1 MPSRGMTGA
10 LSFLMSTRP
19 DRSGPPRTCVV
30 YYGSATDPTAF
41 RLSRDALT
49 EDGATQPRARSRRA
63 AESTSASV
71 RRRLCTPWRPVEEL
85 FAQPPNE
92 IGPAVLIADHSMQA
106 NVTEL
111 RKLPSHVIIVAA
123 DEPAEEA
130 LGRRAHLSVVGMV
143 SPAARLRVLRA
154 ACRFSCARVSASRW
168 WKRLVRGNRELRAL
182 NDVGTALM
190 LERDRR
196 VLYRQIIDAGKQFTE
211 SDAGALFIMR
221 TDETGTPSLHVAAFD
236 IDSLPQAPQNPT
248 DIAVDHNSAI
258 GHAAAVGRPMVIAD
272 VHDLPIDAGFRR
284 TSTLEE
290 QNGFY
295 LRSMLIVPM
304 LDRQQRVVGV
314 LVFANRKTDPNA
326 RIANEADADRY
337 VISYTGREVRLARSL
352 ASQAA
357 VSIENAN
364 LYSRIERILESFVT
378 ASVTAIDQRDPTT
391 AGHSIRVATLTTD
404 LAQAVERADRGT
416 YRDTHFGR
424 QQMRELR
431 FAGLL
436 HDFGKITVSENV
448 LVKAKKLPP
457 ILLERINDRFDLI
470 HRTIELEYYRA
481 HGASSGNGLTAQLE
495 ELERVREI
503 VRVANEPTVVPTPS
517 PPDLVEIAQRTFRRP
532 DGGTAPYL
540 ASDELHF
547 LQLSLGTLD
556 EHERAEIQSHVEET
570 HRFLARIPW
579 TDDLANLVTYAWGHH
594 EKLDGS
600 GYPRHLTAPE
610 IPLQTRMMT
619 IADIF
624 DALTESDRPYKRA
637 VSADKAIDI
646 LKAESKSG
654 RLDAELVD
662 ILVESQIYRRILEV
676 DWHDL
681 QD

>member
-1 MPSRGMTGA
+1 
-10 LSFLMSTRP
+10 MSTRP

-41 RLSRDALT
+41 RFSRDELT
-49 EDGATQPRARSRRA
+49 EQGATQPPVPTRGS
-63 AESTSASV
+63 AELTSASL
-71 RRRLCTPWRPVEEL
+71 RRRLCTPWRPAEEL
-85 FAQPPNE
+85 FEQTPST
-92 IGPAVLIADHSMQA
+92 IGPAVLIADRSMHA
-106 NVTEL
+106 HFAEL
-111 RKLPSHVIIVAA
+111 RKFPSHLIIVAA
-123 DEPAEEA
+123 DEPTEEA
-130 LGRRAHLSVVGMV
+130 LGRRAHLSVVGMM

-154 ACRFSCARVSASRW
+154 ACRFSCARASASRW

-182 NDVGTALM
+182 NEVGTALM
-190 LERDRR
+190 LEHDRR
-196 VLYRQIIDAGKQFTE
+196 VLYRQIVDAGKQFTE
-211 SDAGALFIMR
+211 SDAGVLFIMR
-221 TDETGTPSLHVAAFD
+221 TDEQGTSALDAASFD
-236 IDSLPQAPQNPT
+236 IDSLPQPPQAT
-248 DIAVDHNSAI
+248 SSIAVDHNSAI

-272 VHDLPIDAGFRR
+272 VHDLPLDAGFSR
-284 TSTLEE
+284 TSDLEE
-290 QNGFY
+290 RYGFY

-314 LVFANRKTDPNA
+314 LVFANRKTDPTA
-326 RIANEADADRY
+326 RIVSKSDADRY
-337 VISYTGREVRLARSL
+337 VIPYTGREVRLARSL

-404 LAQAVERADRGT
+404 LAKAVERADRGT
-416 YRDTHFGR
+416 YRDIHFSR

-470 HRTIELEYYRA
+470 QRTIEFEHYKT
-481 HGASSGNGLTAQLE
+481 HGASTGNGLTAKLE
-495 ELERVREI
+495 ELEHIRAI
-503 VRVANEPTVVPTPS
+503 VRAANEPTVVPTGP
-517 PPDLVEIAQRTFRRP
+517 PPDLVAIAQRTFERP
-532 DGGTAPYL
+532 DGAMAPYL
-540 ASDELHF
+540 ADDELHF

-637 VSADKAIDI
+637 VSADKAVDI
-646 LKAESKSG
+646 LKDESKSG

-662 ILVESQIYRRILEV
+662 ILVESQIYRRILQV

-681 QD
+681 QE

>member
-1 MPSRGMTGA
+1 MPERTSRRGTPKA
-10 LSFLMSTRP
+10 
-19 DRSGPPRTCVV
+19 CVV
-30 YYGSATDPTAF
+30 YYGPATDPKAF
-41 RLSRDALT
+41 RFSRDGPT
-49 EDGATQPRARSRRA
+49 EHQVRSRRA
-63 AESTSASV
+63 TESTSAPQ
-71 RRRLCTPWRPVEEL
+71 RRRLCTPWRPAEEL
-85 FAQPPNE
+85 FAQPSNE
-92 IGPAVLIADHSMQA
+92 IGPAVLIADGSMHA
-106 NVTEL
+106 HVAEL
-111 RKLPSHVIIVAA
+111 RKLPPHVIVVAA

-130 LGRRAHLSVVGMV
+130 LGRRAHLSVVGMN

-154 ACRFSCARVSASRW
+154 ACRFSCARVIASRW

-182 NDVGTALM
+182 HEVGAALM
-190 LERDRR
+190 LERDQR
-196 VLYRQIIDAGKQFTE
+196 VLYRTIVEAGKQFTE
-211 SDAGALFIMR
+211 SDAGVLFIMR
-221 TDETGTPSLHVAAFD
+221 SAEKGTPSLDVAYFD
-236 IDSLPQAPQNPT
+236 IESMPRIVPKTVSIP
-248 DIAVDHNSAI
+248 VDHHSAI
-258 GHAAAVGRPMVIAD
+258 GHAAAVGRPMVIANL
-272 VHDLPIDAGFRR
+272 HHLPIDAGFTR
-284 TSTLEE
+284 TSTLED
-290 QNGFY
+290 QNELY

-304 LDRQQRVVGV
+304 LDRHERVVGV

-326 RIANEADADRY
+326 RIVSEADADRY
-337 VISYTGREVRLARSL
+337 VIPYTGREVRLARSL

-357 VSIENAN
+357 VSIENAS
-364 LYSRIERILESFVT
+364 LYAQIETIFESFVT

-391 AGHSIRVATLTTD
+391 AGHSIRVASLTTD
-404 LAQAVERADRGT
+404 LAKAVERVNRGT
-416 YRDTHFGR
+416 YRDTRFTR

-470 HRTIELEYYRA
+470 HRTIELEHCRT
-481 HGASSGNGLTAQLE
+481 HGASSGNGLAAQLE
-495 ELERVREI
+495 ELARIREI
-503 VRVANEPTVVPTPS
+503 VRAANEPTVVPTGP
-517 PPDLVEIAQRTFRRP
+517 PPDLVEIAQRTFQRP
-532 DGGTAPYL
+532 DGGIAPYL

-600 GYPRHLTAPE
+600 GYPRKLTAPE

-646 LKAESKSG
+646 LKAESHSG
-654 RLDAELVD
+654 RLDAELVE

-676 DWHDL
+676 DWHELHD
-681 QD
+681 

>member
-1 MPSRGMTGA
+1 MTSA
-10 LSFLMSTRP
+10 LVFVMTKRP
-19 DRSGPPRTCVV
+19 TRSGTPNACVV

-41 RLSRDALT
+41 RFSRDELT
-49 EDGATQPRARSRRA
+49 EEGATHPSARSRRSRRST
-63 AESTSASV
+63 ESTNAAL
-71 RRRLCTPWRPVEEL
+71 RRRLCTPWHPAEEL
-85 FAQPPNE
+85 FAQDPSA
-92 IGPAVLIADHSMQA
+92 IGPAVLIADSSMQA
-106 NVTEL
+106 HFDEL
-111 RKLPSHVIIVAA
+111 RKFPSHVIIVAA

-130 LGRRAHLSVVGMV
+130 LGRRAHLSVVGMKNP
-143 SPAARLRVLRA
+143 SARLRVLRA

-182 NDVGTALM
+182 NEVGMALM

-196 VLYRQIIDAGKQFTE
+196 VLYRQIVDAGKQFTE
-211 SDAGALFIMR
+211 SDAGVLFILKS
-221 TDETGTPSLHVAAFD
+221 DEKGTSVLSAAYFEM
-236 IDSLPQAPQNPT
+236 DSLPQTLQTPI
-248 DIAVDHNSAI
+248 DIPVDHESAI
-258 GHAAAVGRPMVIAD
+258 GHAAAVGRPMVIAN
-272 VHDLPIDAGFRR
+272 VHDLPLDAGFRR
-284 TSTLEE
+284 TSDMEKRH
-290 QNGFY
+290 GFY

-304 LDRQQRVVGV
+304 LDRQHRVIGV
-314 LVFANRKTDPNA
+314 LVFANRKTNPHA
-326 RIANEADADRY
+326 RIATETDADRY
-337 VISYTGREVRLARSL
+337 VIPYTGREVRLARSL

-364 LYSRIERILESFVT
+364 LYSRIEKIFESFVT

-404 LAQAVERADRGT
+404 LAKAVERAGRGT
-416 YRDTHFGR
+416 YRDTHFSR

-457 ILLERINDRFDLI
+457 ILLERITDRFDLI
-470 HRTIELEYYRA
+470 QRTVELEHYKT
-481 HGASSGNGLTAQLE
+481 HGAPTGNGLAAQLE
-495 ELERVREI
+495 ELERIRAI
-503 VRVANEPTVVPTPS
+503 VRAANEPTVVPTTPS
-517 PPDLVEIAQRTFRRP
+517 ADLTEIAQRTFQRP
-532 DGGTAPYL
+532 DGAVAPYL

-547 LQLSLGTLD
+547 LQLSIGTLD
-556 EHERAEIQSHVEET
+556 ELERAEIQSHVEET

-619 IADIF
+619 VADIF

-646 LKAESKSG
+646 LKAESNSG

-662 ILVESQIYRRILEV
+662 ILVESQAYRRILEV
-676 DWHDL
+676 DWREL